1 MAQRHGDVLSSA
13 LCFDRHAKPR
23 RRRSIRQHAPRCVGG
38 RARGPSEAILLPT
51 AVLEKAEPTPR
62 PENAEQLAKLAPSA
76 RCHLE
81 RTVQDLGLILT
92 VSDRSRALPT
102 DDALIERAHDSWLI
116 SPRVSLEG
124 SDVRLRIVA
133 IAPGENVL
141 RERAQSVAVQ
151 ELEIRANVM
160 MRDVVRSAHVIAEHG
175 PAPLAPEPALD
186 SDAPRSQGRAVL
198 ALNAAVV
205 GGYVGFSL
213 QRASGSVDAR
223 LTYPLVALGT
233 GIGLGASMLVAD
245 EWDITLG
252 DAWFLSAGAWWPI
265 ASGVL
270 IAKSYQVPKEDRYVY
285 GLVAASAG
293 VSLSAAALSIKP
305 VSEGGALLA
314 HSGGAAG
321 TLLGGL
327 TEMAYRGSTDFTPE
341 RGMGYGAGIGALTAG
356 ALATQVKV
364 SSSRMLLI
372 DLAASLGALTGAAA
386 ASPLLLVGEKEN
398 RTRNRLWLAS
408 IGTGT
413 VIGGGIGWLTTRG
426 GRNQEQKS
434 LLAVPYFGV
443 EPADPSRG
451 TRSFMSLGLQGLW

>member
-1 MAQRHGDVLSSA
+1 MRNIAVVAAFGTA
-13 LCFDRHAKPR
+13 LVA
-23 RRRSIRQHAPRCVGG
+23 SLAT
-38 RARGPSEAILLPT
+38 RGALAAASEAILLPT
-51 AVLEKAEPTPR
+51 AVPPKAEPALPA
-62 PENAEQLAKLAPSA
+62 EDAEQLSKLARQLDAILSEA
-76 RCHLE
+76 
-81 RTVQDLGLILT
+81 VQDLGLTLT
-92 VSDRSRALPT
+92 VSNRTRVLPT
-102 DDALIERAHDSWLI
+102 DDALVERARDSWLI

-124 SDVRLRIVA
+124 SGVRLRIVA
-133 IAPGENVL
+133 VAPGENVL
-141 RERAQSVAVQ
+141 RERSQKVDLQ
-151 ELEIRANVM
+151 TLEIRANLM
-160 MRDVVRSAHVIAEHG
+160 MRDVVHSARPSSEVS
-175 PAPLAPEPALD
+175 PTAPTASAPERAVE

-213 QRASGSVDAR
+213 QRASGSSDPR

-245 EWDITLG
+245 EWDVTLG

-270 IAKSYQVPKEDRYVY
+270 IAKSYDVQKEDLYVY

-293 VSLSAAALSIKP
+293 VSLSVAALSSKP
-305 VSEGGALLA
+305 MSEGGALLA

-327 TEMAYRGSTDFTPE
+327 TQMAVEGKTDFTPE
-341 RGMGYGAGIGALTAG
+341 RGMGYGAGIGVITAG

-364 SSSRMLLI
+364 TSSRMLLI

-386 ASPLLLVGEKEN
+386 ASPLLLVDESEDP
-398 RTRNRLWLAS
+398 TRNRVWLAS
-408 IGTGT
+408 IAAGT
-413 VIGGGIGWLTTRG
+413 VVGGAIGWFSTRG
-426 GRNQEQKS
+426 APIKDEKPA
-434 LLAVPYFGV
+434 LAMPYFNM
-443 EPADPSRG
+443 EPANPSRG

>member
-1 MAQRHGDVLSSA
+1 MLNLAVVTAVGTA
-13 LCFDRHAKPR
+13 LLAA
-23 RRRSIRQHAPRCVGG
+23 SGVAL
-38 RARGPSEAILLPT
+38 AGPSEARLLPT
-51 AVLEKAEPTPR
+51 AVPDKTELALQ
-62 PENAEQLAKLAPSA
+62 PENAEQLAKLARQLDAILSEA
-76 RCHLE
+76 
-81 RTVQDLGLILT
+81 VQDLGLTLT
-92 VSDRSRALPT
+92 VSDRSRTLPT
-102 DDALIERAHDSWLI
+102 DDALIERARDSWLI

-124 SDVRLRIVA
+124 SGVRLRIVA

-141 RERAQSVAVQ
+141 RERSQHVDLQA
-151 ELEIRANVM
+151 LEIRANVM
-160 MRDVVRSAHVIAEHG
+160 MRDVVHSARAIAEHG
-175 PAPLAPEPALD
+175 PERPAPERALD
-186 SDAPRSQGRAVL
+186 SEAPRSQGRAVL

-270 IAKSYQVPKEDRYVY
+270 LAKSYEVPDEDLYVY
-285 GLVAASAG
+285 GLVAAAAG
-293 VSLSAAALSIKP
+293 VSLSAAALTLKP
-305 VSEGGALLA
+305 MSEGGAVLA

-327 TEMAYRGSTDFTPE
+327 TEMFYLGSTSDTPR
-341 RGMGYGAGIGALTAG
+341 RGMGYGAGIGVLTAG

-364 SSSRMLLI
+364 TSSRMLLI

-386 ASPLLLVGEKEN
+386 ASPLLLVNETEDPT
-398 RTRNRLWLAS
+398 TRNRLWLAS
-408 IGTGT
+408 IAAGT
-413 VIGGGIGWLTTRG
+413 VIGGSIGWLSTRG
-426 GRNQEQKS
+426 RSDKDEKS
-434 LLAVPYFGV
+434 LRAIPYFNM
-443 EPADPSRG
+443 EPANPARG

>member
-1 MAQRHGDVLSSA
+1 MRNLAVIAAFGTA
-13 LCFDRHAKPR
+13 LLGASGVAFA
-23 RRRSIRQHAPRCVGG
+23 S
-38 RARGPSEAILLPT
+38 PSEAILLPT
-51 AVLEKAEPTPR
+51 AVPGKAELALQ
-62 PENAEQLAKLAPSA
+62 PENAEQLAKLARQVDGILSEA
-76 RCHLE
+76 
-81 RTVQDLGLILT
+81 VQDLGLTLT
-92 VSDRSRALPT
+92 VSDRARALPT
-102 DDALIERAHDSWLI
+102 DDALIERAHDSWVI

-141 RERAQSVAVQ
+141 RERSQRVDVEA
-151 ELEIRANVM
+151 LEVRANVM
-160 MRDVVRSAHVIAEHG
+160 MRDVVRSAHAVAEHG
-175 PAPLAPEPALD
+175 PEQPAPERALD
-186 SDAPRSQGRAVL
+186 SEAPRSQGRAVL

-213 QRASGSVDAR
+213 QRASGSTDAR

-270 IAKSYQVPKEDRYVY
+270 VAKSYNVANEDLYVY

-293 VSLSAAALSIKP
+293 VSLSAAALTLKP
-305 VSEGGALLA
+305 MSEGGALLA
-314 HSGGAAG
+314 HSGGAGG

-327 TEMAYRGSTDFTPE
+327 TEMFVRGSTSDTPE
-341 RGMGYGAGIGALTAG
+341 RGMGYGAGVGVLTAG
-356 ALATQVKV
+356 VLATQVKV
-364 SSSRMLLI
+364 TSSRMLLI

-386 ASPLLLVGEKEN
+386 ASPLLLIDEKDEKETQT
-398 RTRNRLWLAS
+398 RTRLWLAS
-408 IGTGT
+408 IAAGT
-413 VIGGGIGWLTTRG
+413 VIGGSIGWLSTRSPG
-426 GRNQEQKS
+426 SKDEKPLR
-434 LLAVPYFGV
+434 AMPYFNM
-443 EPADPSRG
+443 EPADPTRG

>member
-1 MAQRHGDVLSSA
+1 MRKLAVLAAFGTA
-13 LCFDRHAKPR
+13 LFAHTGVALASPN
-23 RRRSIRQHAPRCVGG
+23 
-38 RARGPSEAILLPT
+38 EAILLPT
-51 AVLEKAEPTPR
+51 AVPESPELALQ
-62 PENAEQLAKLAPSA
+62 PENAEQLTKLARQLDAILSEA
-76 RCHLE
+76 
-81 RTVQDLGLILT
+81 VQDLGLTLT
-92 VSDRSRALPT
+92 VSNRSRTLPT

-124 SDVRLRIVA
+124 GGVRLRIVA
-133 IAPGENVL
+133 VAPGENVL
-141 RERAQSVAVQ
+141 RERSQKVDLQ
-151 ELEIRANVM
+151 TLEVRANVM
-160 MRDVVRSAHVIAEHG
+160 MRDVVHSAHAIVERG
-175 PAPLAPEPALD
+175 SQSPAPERTLD
-186 SDAPRSQGRAVL
+186 SEAPRSQGRAVL
-198 ALNAAVV
+198 ALNAAVL

-252 DAWFLSAGAWWPI
+252 DAWFMSAGAWWPI

-270 IAKSYQVPKEDRYVY
+270 IAKSYNVPNEDLYVY

-293 VSLSAAALSIKP
+293 VSLSVAAITQKP
-305 VSEGGALLA
+305 MTEGGAVLA

-341 RGMGYGAGIGALTAG
+341 RGMGYGAGIGVLTAG

-386 ASPLLLVGEKEN
+386 ASPLLLVDEQESP
-398 RTRNRLWLAS
+398 TQSRLWLAS
-408 IGTGT
+408 IAAGT
-413 VIGGGIGWLTTRG
+413 VIGGGIGWLSTRG
-426 GRNQEQKS
+426 SSSKNEKFLGA
-434 LLAVPYFGV
+434 LPYFSM
-443 EPADPSRG
+443 EPANPTRG
-451 TRSFMSLGLQGLW
+451 TRSFMSLGLQGVW